1 MFETIL
7 PHHEGVVATLKQ
19 QILEE
24 RLPHALL
31 LSGPPFSGRLT
42 LAYEIGRIVACSE
55 KGEATCLCP
64 TCRTYHRYAPTNL
77 IFVGNREHKIRVSG
91 ALNAFKEELTKR
103 RLNDLLFVVRMMI
116 SQYHPA
122 LEGEGVGELDQLL
135 LQLEDLPQE
144 EYAKGERELRAQLKS
159 FLAPA
164 KRPQP
169 LTIDMVRQL
178 QQWSRLTSLTGGE
191 RFIILEGVE
200 RGSLG
205 SQNSLLK
212 LLEEP
217 PVATYIILLSDR
229 PALLLPT
236 ILSRVQHYQ
245 LGELKGVRELTYQW
259 ANIATEEL
267 KGEAK
272 AFLQRE
278 PLDHR
283 ELASL
288 CGKLDEEVLFNY
300 FKGALIEEVKGQFE
314 ANLLSNNRS
323 RHLVGLIEK
332 SFAKGSLYNQS
343 NKVVV
348 ESLYYRLR
356 EE

>member
-1 MFETIL
+1 MFESIL
-7 PHHEGVVATLKQ
+7 PHHAGVVATLQQ
-19 QILEE
+19 QILEGS
-24 RLPHALL
+24 LPHALL
-31 LSGPPFSGRLT
+31 LAGPPFAGRLT
-42 LAYEIGRIVACSE
+42 LAYEIARVVTCRKE
-55 KGEATCLCP
+55 GEATCLCP
-64 TCRTYHRYAPTNL
+64 SCRTYYRSAPTNL

-103 RLNDLLFVVRMMI
+103 RLNQLLFVVRAMI

-135 LQLEDLPQE
+135 IQLEDLPQE
-144 EYAKGERELRAQLKS
+144 EYGRGEKELRAQLKP
-159 FLAPA
+159 FLAPT
-164 KRPQP
+164 KRSPG
-169 LTIDMVRQL
+169 LTIDMVRLL
-178 QQWSRLTSLTGGE
+178 QQWSRLTSLSGE
-191 RFIILEGVE
+191 ARFIVLEGVE
-200 RGSLG
+200 RGSIG

-217 PVATYIILLSDR
+217 PVATYIILISER

-245 LGELKGVRELTYQW
+245 LEELKGVGELTYQW

-272 AFLQRE
+272 AFLGRK
-278 PLDHR
+278 LLTHR

-288 CGKLDEEVLFNY
+288 CGKLDEDVLFNY
-300 FKGALIEEVKGQFE
+300 FKEALIEEVRGQFK
-314 ANLLSNNRS
+314 ANLLSS
-323 RHLVGLIEK
+323 RQSSHLVGRIEEA
-332 SFAKGSLYNQS
+332 FAKGALYNQS
-343 NKVVV
+343 NRVVV